1 MTDHCRNGFLQE
13 RQCFRFFVFRFNR
26 VSVFPK

>member
-1 MTDHCRNGFLQE
+1 MTDHCRNEFLQE
-13 RQCFRFFVFRFNR
+13 RQHFCFFVFRFNR